1 MRVNPCAGMW
11 AAADVL
17 IAGWSDDLHMVFLDR
32 HDAGRQLALQLAPLA
47 RERPVV
53 IALPRGGVPVAFEV
67 AQALRAPLDVLAV
80 RKLGAPGNPE
90 FGVGAIAEDGTAVLN
105 TYTARRVGMTRDVL
119 DVTLER
125 EIGELRRRVERYR
138 DGRRQIDV
146 RGRTVIVVDDGLAT
160 GLTDLAAV
168 RALRARGAARI
179 VVAVPVGARES
190 VALVGEEADE
200 VVCHTIPPELLGV
213 GRFYEDFSP
222 VSDAE
227 VVALLGAAARDR
239 VPTPGQMPPA
249 ERRYPQA
256 PQLAEREL
264 LLDIGGVML
273 EGDLTVSPQPRGLVI
288 FAHGSGSSR
297 LSPRNREVAATL
309 NDAGLATLL
318 FDLLTDAEGGRREL
332 VFDIPLLARRLE
344 QVTRWAIAEPDTRGL
359 PIGYF
364 GASTGAAAA
373 LRAAAAA
380 RDVVQAVVSRGGR
393 PDLAADRLPYVTGAT
408 LLLVGGRDREV
419 LELNRRA
426 ATMLRC
432 PHRLEVIEGAG
443 HLFSEPGTLE
453 QVARLAA
460 EWFQHYLVSSEQRLA
475 AAGG

>member
-1 MRVNPCAGMW
+1 V
-11 AAADVL
+11 
-17 IAGWSDDLHMVFLDR
+17 
-32 HDAGRQLALQLAPLA
+32 
-47 RERPVV
+47 
-53 IALPRGGVPVAFEV
+53 
-67 AQALRAPLDVLAV
+67 
-80 RKLGAPGNPE
+80 
-90 FGVGAIAEDGTAVLN
+90 
-105 TYTARRVGMTRDVL
+105 
-119 DVTLER
+119 
-125 EIGELRRRVERYR
+125 
-138 DGRRQIDV
+138 
-146 RGRTVIVVDDGLAT
+146 
-160 GLTDLAAV
+160 
-168 RALRARGAARI
+168 
-179 VVAVPVGARES
+179 
-190 VALVGEEADE
+190 
-200 VVCHTIPPELLGV
+200 
-213 GRFYEDFSP
+213 
-222 VSDAE
+222 
-227 VVALLGAAARDR
+227 
-239 VPTPGQMPPA
+239 
-249 ERRYPQA
+249 
-256 PQLAEREL
+256 
-264 LLDIGGVML
+264 
-273 EGDLTVSPQPRGLVI
+273 PQPQGLVI

-453 QVARLAA
+453 RVAGLAA
-460 EWFQHYLVSSEQRLA
+460 EWFQLYLAGSEPRLV

>member
-1 MRVNPCAGMW
+1 V
-11 AAADVL
+11 
-17 IAGWSDDLHMVFLDR
+17 VFLDR
-32 HDAGRQLALQLAPLA
+32 RDAGRHLAAQLAPLA
-47 RERPVV
+47 GQRPVV

-67 AQALRAPLDVLAV
+67 AHALEAPLDVLAV

-105 TYTARRVGMTRDVL
+105 ADTARRVGMTREVL
-119 DVTLER
+119 DATLER

-160 GLTDLAAV
+160 GLTDLVAV
-168 RALRARGAARI
+168 RALRARGATQI

-190 VALVGEEADE
+190 VAMVGEEADE
-200 VVCHTIPPELLGV
+200 VVCCTIPRELLGV
-213 GRFYEDFSP
+213 GRFYRDFTP

-227 VVALLGAAARDR
+227 VVALLAAAARER
-239 VPTPGQMPPA
+239 LPTPGQMPPPEPGHPRTPEP
-249 ERRYPQA
+249 ERH
-256 PQLAEREL
+256 EL
-264 LLDIGGVML
+264 PLDIGGVVL
-273 EGDLTVSPQPRGLVI
+273 EADLAVPSHPRGLVI

-318 FDLLTDAEGGRREL
+318 FDLLTDNEGRRREL

-344 QVTRWAIAEPDTRGL
+344 GVTRWAIAEPDTRGL
-359 PIGYF
+359 PVGYF

-380 RDVVQAVVSRGGR
+380 RDVVRAVVSRGGR
-393 PDLAADRLPYVTGAT
+393 PDLAADRLPYVTAAT

-426 ATMLRC
+426 AAMLRC

-443 HLFSEPGTLE
+443 HLFTEPGTLE
-453 QVARLAA
+453 RVALLAA
-460 EWFQHYLVSSEQRLA
+460 EWFGVYLTSSEPGRA
-475 AAGG
+475 AAGA

>member
-1 MRVNPCAGMW
+1 
-11 AAADVL
+11 
-17 IAGWSDDLHMVFLDR
+17 MVFLDR
-32 HDAGRQLALQLAPLA
+32 RDAGRQLAARLVPLAP
-47 RERPVV
+47 ERPVV
-53 IALPRGGVPVAFEV
+53 ISLPRGGVPVAFEV
-67 AQALRAPLDVLAV
+67 AHALGAPLDVLAV

-90 FGVGAIAEDGTAVLN
+90 FGVGAIAEDGTALLN
-105 TYTARRVGMTRDVL
+105 TNDARRVGMTKEVL
-119 DVTLER
+119 DATLER
-125 EIGELRRRVERYR
+125 EIRELRRRVERYR

-168 RALRARGAARI
+168 RALRARGAGRI

-190 VALVGEEADE
+190 VELVAKEADE
-200 VVCHTIPPELLGV
+200 VVCLTIPRELLGV
-213 GRFYEDFSP
+213 GRFYQDFAP

-239 VPTPGQMPPA
+239 VPTPGQMPPP
-249 ERRYPQA
+249 ERRSPRSPQPA
-256 PQLAEREL
+256 AREL
-264 LLDIGGVML
+264 LLDIGGVVL
-273 EGDLTVSPQPRGLVI
+273 EGDLVVPTQPRGLVI

-318 FDLLTDAEGGRREL
+318 FDLLTEDEGGRREL
-332 VFDIPLLARRLE
+332 VFEIPLLARRLE
-344 QVTRWAIAEPDTRGL
+344 GVTRWAIAEPDTRGL
-359 PIGYF
+359 PVGYF

-393 PDLAADRLPYVTGAT
+393 PDLAADRLPYVTAAT
-408 LLLVGGRDREV
+408 LLLVGGRDLEV

-426 ATMLRC
+426 AAMLRC
-432 PHRLEVIEGAG
+432 PHRLVVIEGAG

-453 QVARLAA
+453 RVAGLAA
-460 EWFQHYLVSSEQRLA
+460 EWFGNYLSSSEPRPA

>member
-1 MRVNPCAGMW
+1 
-11 AAADVL
+11 
-17 IAGWSDDLHMVFLDR
+17 MVFLDR
-32 HDAGRQLALQLAPLA
+32 RDAGRQLAAQLEPLA

-53 IALPRGGVPVAFEV
+53 IALPRGGVPVAYEV
-67 AQALRAPLDVLAV
+67 AHALKAPLDVLAV

-90 FGVGAIAEDGTAVLN
+90 FGVGAIAEDGTTVLN
-105 TYTARRVGMTRDVL
+105 PDTARRVGMTQELVDA
-119 DVTLER
+119 TLER
-125 EIGELRRRVERYR
+125 EIRELRRRVERYR
-138 DGRRQIDV
+138 DGRRQSDV
-146 RGRTVIVVDDGLAT
+146 RGRTVVVVDDGLAT
-160 GLTDLAAV
+160 GLTDLVAV

-179 VVAVPVGARES
+179 VVAVPVGVRES

-200 VVCHTIPPELLGV
+200 VVCLTIPQELLGV
-213 GRFYEDFSP
+213 GRFYQDFSP

-227 VVALLGAAARDR
+227 VIALLGAAGRDR
-239 VPTPGQMPPA
+239 LSTPGQMPPP
-249 ERRYPQA
+249 EPGH
-256 PQLAEREL
+256 PPTPWLAEHEL
-264 LLDIGGVML
+264 LLDIGGVVL
-273 EGDLTVSPQPRGLVI
+273 AGDLAVPAHPSGLVI

-318 FDLLTDAEGGRREL
+318 IDLLTDDEGDRREL

-344 QVTRWAIAEPDTRGL
+344 GATRWAIAEPDTRGL

-393 PDLAADRLPYVTGAT
+393 PDLAADRLPYVTAAT

-419 LELNRRA
+419 LGLNRRA
-426 ATMLRC
+426 AAMLRC

-453 QVARLAA
+453 RVAQLAA
-460 EWFQHYLVSSEQRLA
+460 EWFGIYLRSSAPRRA